1 MMKSPNGITTSGW
14 PKCHFGAACG
24 IIQAFHIFAA
34 HPGPIMSPPENIDAL
49 LRDWPFDP
57 RTLSVRI
64 VQADDGRDVLQ
75 MRIDMGL
82 LQLEIKGRPDGERPQ
97 GFETYDDYLRHEAKR
112 FGAEFV
118 MDDDQ
123 CDEVDREFVQF
134 YQRRISWL
142 RLQNYE
148 NAIRD
153 ADHTIALMDFCK
165 KYSPDEQWTLSHE
178 QYRPFVLF
186 HRTQAAAL
194 SALDDGGAELAIQAI
209 TSGLDQLR
217 SVFEEYE
224 ADEHFE
230 EDELVLRLLDLRETL
245 RKEYDVGKTLPERLA
260 EAVDSEEYELAAKL
274 RDELAKRKA

>member
-1 MMKSPNGITTSGW
+1 
-14 PKCHFGAACG
+14 
-24 IIQAFHIFAA
+24 
-34 HPGPIMSPPENIDAL
+34 MSHPENIDAI
-49 LRDWPFDP
+49 LRDWPYDANS
-57 RTLSVRI
+57 LSVRL
-64 VQADDGRDVLQ
+64 VQTDDNREVLQ
-75 MRIDMGL
+75 MRIDMGV
-82 LQLEIKGRPDGERPQ
+82 LQLELAGRPDGELPH
-97 GFETYDDYLRHEAKR
+97 GFDTYHDYLQSESAR
-112 FGAEFV
+112 FGDEFV

-123 CDEVDREFVQF
+123 CNEVDREFVQF
-134 YQRRISWL
+134 YHRRISWL

-165 KYSPDEQWTLSHE
+165 KYSPEDQWTLSHE

-194 SALDDGGAELAIQAI
+194 SALDEGGAEHAIQAI
-209 TSGLDQLR
+209 TAGLDQLR
-217 SVFEEYE
+217 DVFEEYE

-245 RKEYDVGKTLPERLA
+245 RKEYDVGKTLHERLV
-260 EAVDSEEYELAAKL
+260 EAVDSEQYELAAKL